1 MTRKGVLPGLL
12 VMLALSVS
20 LTAQQA
26 TELYQRGLLQE
37 HAIGHLED
45 AIALYTRAAR
55 AAGADRALGARA
67 LVRAA
72 GAYEKLGRTADAAN
86 VYAEVMRTYPEQR
99 AEVSLA
105 QKRLDILRSQAPVGV
120 SKPGVADTRV
130 PSSMAPVLERYCVRC
145 HNAGNRSGGLDL
157 ASLSERHVAENTRL
171 WEQVVRRLLARRDPP
186 AGAPRPEE
194 ETYRAVTAGL
204 QQALDAAYAANRTLK
219 EAERAGD
226 AELAARLATLIWNA
240 VPDAALIADAQ
251 RGRLHEPVVL
261 NRHVVRMLRDLKSA
275 SLVGGFFAGWLSL
288 DRLKQA
294 RPDPSLYPQIDADLL
309 KAMGTETRLF
319 LESQLRDDRDAVE
332 IWTANYTYV
341 NARTARHYGLS
352 GVSGQDFRRVT
363 WPDDR
368 RAGILGQAGILMALS
383 MPSRTSPTTRGCFV
397 LSRFLGVDV
406 PSPPANVPALVER
419 PANPG
424 TMRDRMLAHKVNP
437 SCASCHSMFD
447 PLGLALEN
455 LDATGGWRTT
465 DGGSPID
472 ASGTFIDGTPFDGP
486 SGLRAGLLK
495 YRDAYYTSLTQ
506 QLLAHALN
514 RQGKAGQVY
523 DYEMSAVRK
532 IVRDAAASGYRWSSI
547 LAGIGA
553 SAPFQMKH
561 LVP

>member
-86 VYAEVMRTYPEQR
+86 GYAEVMRTYPEQR

-251 RGRLHEPVVL
+251 RGRLREPVVL
-261 NRHVVRMLRDLKSA
+261 NRHVVRMLRDPKSA

-309 KAMGTETRLF
+309 QAMGTETRLF